1 MATIIKS
8 TLSPKYDHE
17 TNPLLS
23 GNVKQQ
29 HVVQVEK
36 NPKDH
41 FFLNV
46 TLDIFYRLARL
57 DVVNHRSNSPQ
68 LLLAAFYGWVD
79 IIVKLLSL
87 GSNPDVQ
94 DWKGTTALHVA
105 CTSVEV
111 ASTEIVQVLMN
122 KGADP
127 NLKVEATGFAPIHQ
141 LITACCNEAEPWD
154 SNGKI
159 EILVDAGAD
168 INIRDKHDRTP
179 IHIASCIPW
188 DNSVFDLLYQRG
200 ARLDLIDDMERS
212 VLHYAAIYGDLDHI
226 EYLRE
231 HRLTEPD
238 PEGRDVNNQTPM
250 DLMEWRANT
259 EHDELWENMKQPT
272 EEEVKAFRSL
282 IKEIR
287 IHRFQDGHGTSYQDH
302 RGCWRQLKDPKTTN
316 HLNPGRRLRPKPT
329 LLPASSIE
337 QGMYV
342 GERCAYYA

>member
-1 MATIIKS
+1 MATIR
-8 TLSPKYDHE
+8 
-17 TNPLLS
+17 
-23 GNVKQQ
+23 NVKQP
-29 HVVQVEK
+29 HVVQVKE
-36 NPKDH
+36 NPQDL

-57 DVVNHRSNSPQ
+57 DVVNHCGSYPQ
-68 LLLAAFYGWVD
+68 LHLAAFYGWVD

-105 CTSVEV
+105 CASGEV

-141 LITACCNEAEPWD
+141 LIAACCNAAEPWD

-168 INIRDKHDRTP
+168 INIRDKRDRTP

-200 ARLDLIDDMERS
+200 ARLDLLDDMERS
-212 VLHYAAIYGDLDHI
+212 ILHYAGLYGDLDHI

-231 HRLTEPD
+231 HRLTGLD
-238 PEGRDVNNQTPM
+238 PEGKDINNQTPM
-250 DLMEWRANT
+250 DLMVWRANS
-259 EHDELWENMKQPT
+259 EQEKLWENMKKPAA
-272 EEEVKAFRSL
+272 EEVKAFRSL
-282 IKEIR
+282 IEEIR
-287 IHRFQDGHGTSYQDH
+287 IHHFQGGHGTSYQDH
-302 RGCWRQLKDPKTTN
+302 RGCWHQVNHPKNTNQLNQGK
-316 HLNPGRRLRPKPT
+316 RLGHRLIRPKPT
-329 LLPASSIE
+329 LLPPPSIE
-337 QGMYV
+337 QERPV
-342 GERCAYYA
+342 GEWCAYYA